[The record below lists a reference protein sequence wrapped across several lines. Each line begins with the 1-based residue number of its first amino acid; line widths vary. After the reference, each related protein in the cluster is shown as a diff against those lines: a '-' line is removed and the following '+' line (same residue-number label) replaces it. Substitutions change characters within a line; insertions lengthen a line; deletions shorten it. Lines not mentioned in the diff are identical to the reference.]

1 MRPHISRT
9 ATAVALFAAVA
20 APLAGCS
27 SAESGAGARGARPE
41 ARATEEFVKP
51 HDLRPL
57 IKPSKKYF
65 GAAVE
70 KAPTSMAPVDKYTDM
85 VGKKPNLLE
94 YYAAWG
100 DDFNAAGVRNAWQ
113 AGALTVVSWEPADT
127 TIADIADGKSDDYLK
142 KYAGSV
148 RKLGLPIAISFAD
161 EMNGHWETWGTKHVK
176 PADYVR
182 AWKHLHEVFDEAG
195 ATNVIWAWS
204 PNIVNSVKN
213 VDIEQYYPGDA
224 YVDWVGLVGY
234 FTTYENN
241 AFDYVFGPTINKV
254 RTFSNKPL
262 LILETAAEPGA
273 RRRADVQNLFK
284 GVTDRDDIIGFV
296 WFDHNKRADWRLE
309 VSPLALAEFKRLA
322 ADDSFGF
329 DVRKP

>member
-1 MRPHISRT
+1 MTSHIART
-9 ATAVALFAAVA
+9 AAAFALAAAVV
-20 APLAGCS
+20 APLAACS
-27 SAESGAGARGARPE
+27 PAQSTAEARP
-41 ARATEEFVKP
+41 AAKATEEFVKP

-57 IKPSKKYF
+57 IQPRKKYF

-70 KAPTSMAPVDKYTDM
+70 KAPTSMAPVEKYTGM
-85 VGKKPNLLE
+85 VGKRPNLLE

-100 DDFNAAGVRNAWQ
+100 DDFNAAGVRNAWD
-113 AGALTVVSWEPADT
+113 AGALTVVSWEPAGT
-127 TIADIADGKSDDYLK
+127 TIADIADGRTDAYLK
-142 KYAGSV
+142 KYAGEV
-148 RKLGLPIAISFAD
+148 RKLGLPVAVSFAD

-182 AWKHLHEVFDEAG
+182 AWKHLREVFDEAG

-204 PNIVNSVKN
+204 PNIVNSVKS
-213 VDIEQYYPGDA
+213 VDIEKYYPGDA

-234 FTTYENN
+234 FTQYEDN
-241 AFDYVFGPTINKV
+241 AFDYVFGPTIKKV
-254 RTFSNKPL
+254 RTFSDKPL

-273 RRRADVQNLFK
+273 RRRADVRNLFK